1 MNSKKLKIASILVTS
16 LLLAVFAGLNAYLPT
31 HVEAGFS
38 NTLPLEKRVEIADSA
53 IQRFKAV
60 ESIESK
66 VVIEI
71 LEADKRAEISADK
84 HIKSALELFGRSSDV
99 LVWLLLMHFLALMTL
114 VPIGRKN

>member
-1 MNSKKLKIASILVTS
+1 LNSNKWKIASILVTS
-16 LLLAVFAGLNAYLPT
+16 LLLAAFSGLNAYLPT

-38 NTLPLEKRVEIADSA
+38 NTITIEKRVEIADSA
-53 IQRFKAV
+53 IQRFKTV
-60 ESIESK
+60 ESVDSK

-84 HIKSALELFGRSSDV
+84 HIKSTLELFGRSSNV